1 VTRGPSAATRQSTD
15 EGEPSAWR
23 KVRKPQWA
31 NDLDTDNLRREAA
44 RPERLIEGEDPAATD
59 AATVEHWLLVYG
71 QLLGTKSGLLAD
83 LRKGMKT
90 MDPTA
95 RDEMV
100 KTDEMLLAAQVERF
114 RRRIA
119 FWESRLRRDG

>member
-1 VTRGPSAATRQSTD
+1 M
-15 EGEPSAWR
+15 
-23 KVRKPQWA
+23 A
-31 NDLDTDNLRREAA
+31 NDLDTDDLRREAA

-59 AATVEHWLLVYG
+59 ATTVEHWLLVYG

-83 LRKGMKT
+83 LRKGMTT

-95 RDEMV
+95 RDEMI

-114 RRRIA
+114 KRRIA